1 LPEIT
6 EHEFRYHLDGA
17 LRQHDDALRFRQAGY
32 CRSVRA
38 VGDILPFA
46 FRLANDLIWSRPASN
61 APALLRLMDAA
72 IYQDFVLEIIW
83 RPGKEPIRQISGDR
97 EPVCPMGSATRTAFA
112 GPETP

>member
-1 LPEIT
+1 
-6 EHEFRYHLDGA
+6 
-17 LRQHDDALRFRQAGY
+17 
-32 CRSVRA
+32 
-38 VGDILPFA
+38 
-46 FRLANDLIWSRPASN
+46 
-61 APALLRLMDAA
+61 MDAA